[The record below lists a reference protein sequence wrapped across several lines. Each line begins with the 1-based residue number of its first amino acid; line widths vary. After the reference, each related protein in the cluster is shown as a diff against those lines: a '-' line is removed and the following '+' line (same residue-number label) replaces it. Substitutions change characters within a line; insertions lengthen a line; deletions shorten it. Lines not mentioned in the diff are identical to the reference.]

1 MSNEDKKFFDIYL
14 WTMPN
19 NDKIIK
25 VFKIEHLKYDEAI
38 ELSSKW
44 LNYKESCDYALVLEG
59 SSPFINDP
67 IVEVKTKEWL
77 ESI

>member
-1 MSNEDKKFFDIYL
+1 MPNENKKFFDIYL
-14 WTMPN
+14 WTIPDN
-19 NDKIIK
+19 NKIIK

-38 ELSSKW
+38 ELSSIW
-44 LNYKESCDYALVLEG
+44 LNRKESCDYALVLEG